1 MTKLLLKAFVPNYTD
16 TKNES
21 VRMAV
26 GNLSGIVGIVLNVLL
41 SALKI
46 TVGLLFG
53 VVSALAD
60 GLNNLTDCGSNVI
73 SLVSFRLAGKKADKD
88 HPYGHQR
95 IEYVSALIVG
105 VIVVVLA
112 LELASE
118 SIGKIV
124 TPEETTFSWWTV
136 GVLGGSIV
144 VKLWMFLFNKRLAQA
159 YKSDLLNATATD
171 SISDVCATTGV
182 LASVIVTKYTGFVY
196 LDGIVGL
203 AVAVLIGVAG
213 VGILKETMSRLLG
226 EAPDKELIKQIYDRI
241 VSFDGVKGIHDLEVH
256 NYGPSK
262 YYASVHVEV
271 DSAVDVMESHEMIDR
286 IERDFAE
293 HTNITLVIHMDPIV
307 VGDPVLDKYK
317 EEVNEIVHNIDSR
330 FGVHDFRMVKGPQ
343 RTNLIFDVAITFDC
357 KLSDSEFVDMLQQEI
372 SKLHS
377 NVFVVPTIDRQS
389 CEYTSDEN

>member
-1 MTKLLLKAFVPNYTD
+1 MTNLLLKTFVRNYADTD
-16 TKNES
+16 NEA
-21 VRMAV
+21 VRQQV
-26 GNLSGIVGIVLNVLL
+26 GKLSGIVGIVLNILL
-41 SALKI
+41 SVSKI
-46 TVGLLFG
+46 AVGLLFG

-73 SLVSFRLAGKKADKD
+73 SLVSFRLAGKKADKN

-112 LELASE
+112 IELVSE

-124 TPEETTFSWWTV
+124 TPQAAEYSLWTV
-136 GVLGGSIV
+136 GVLGFSIL
-144 VKLWMFLFNKRLAQA
+144 VKLWMFVFNKRLSRT
-159 YKSDLLNATATD
+159 YKSDLLAATATD
-171 SISDVCATTGV
+171 SISDVCATSGV
-182 LASVIVTKYTGFVY
+182 LVSVIVTKYTGFVY

-203 AVAVLIGVAG
+203 AVAVLIGIAG
-213 VGILKETMSRLLG
+213 VGILRETMSRLLG
-226 EAPDKELIKQIYDRI
+226 EAPDKELIEQIYKRI

-256 NYGPSK
+256 NYGPNK

-271 DSAVDVMESHEMIDR
+271 DASVDVMESHEMIDR

-307 VGDPVLDKYK
+307 IGDPVLDKYK
-317 EEVNEIVHNIDSR
+317 EEVRQIVHELDPR
-330 FGVHDFRMVKGPQ
+330 YGVHDFRMVKGPQ

-357 KLSDSEFVDMLQQEI
+357 KMSDAELAQYLQDEV
-372 SKLHS
+372 SKLHD
-377 NVFVVPTIDRQS
+377 NVFVVATIDRQS

>member
-136 GVLGGSIV
+136 GVLGGSIL

-357 KLSDSEFVDMLQQEI
+357 KLTDSEFVDLLQREI